1 MVASR
6 FIKKIFT
13 GRLESKFSLFGFY
26 MTEAEYLKCQ
36 ILRIMTECEVMVKGF
51 FEYDE
56 ELKRIKQVEG
66 IETIKNICLINKILK
81 IFLQKTSCFQ

>member
-1 MVASR
+1 MIASR
-6 FIKKIFT
+6 YIKKIFT

-36 ILRIMTECEVMVKGF
+36 ILRIITECDIILKGF

-56 ELKRIKQVEG
+56 ELKKIKRIKG
-66 IETIKNICLINKILK
+66 KIL
-81 IFLQKTSCFQ
+81 IE